1 MIMPVS
7 LLAAAGESNSPSVLP
22 YDGMP
27 TTCRD
32 AVQHSLEDYFRIQ
45 SGEQEVFAEIEYVFL
60 DPSRSQDDR
69 DPSYCVWARVANRD
83 AKKYRTGAA
92 HVVTTPESV
101 CVVTGFVPKK
111 DFLAAPKRA
120 ARNFPP
126 ALFQK
131 LLSIAR
137 TPQK

>member
-1 MIMPVS
+1 MKKVAPAVMIMSVS

-60 DPSRSQDDR
+60 DHHGVKMIGIP
-69 DPSYCVWARVANRD
+69 AIAF
-83 AKKYRTGAA
+83 G
-92 HVVTTPESV
+92 PEWPI
-101 CVVTGFVPKK
+101 GMPRNIEP
-111 DFLAAPKRA
+111 APH
-120 ARNFPP
+120 
-126 ALFQK
+126 
-131 LLSIAR
+131 
-137 TPQK
+137 TW